1 MDAPTLHVCGLA
13 AYDGSDYLGFQVQ
26 AEGLTIQGE
35 LERALGKFS
44 EPVGRIAGAGRT
56 DAGVHANGQVIAVRT
71 RWRHDLPQLQRAW
84 NAHLPR
90 SICVRRIALA
100 PEGFHP
106 RFSALE
112 RTYRYRVV
120 VGGAEERSLSLDRSP
135 LTDRYAWYEPGR
147 LAVGRMEEA
156 GAYLLGE
163 HDFASF
169 GQPTQGES
177 TVRRVTAIGWQ
188 EENSSLPPW
197 DEYPGRRLALTI
209 SANGFLRQ
217 MVRSIVG
224 TLLEVGRGR
233 RHPAEVKEIL
243 EARDR
248 SLAAPP
254 APACGLTLER
264 VAYPREL
271 DVFAAGYREG
281 IG

>member
-1 MDAPTLHVCGLA
+1 MDAPALHVCGLV
-13 AYDGSDYLGFQVQ
+13 AYDGSDYFGFQVQ
-26 AEGLTIQGE
+26 VEAPTIQGE

-84 NAHLPR
+84 NAHLPH

-100 PEGFHP
+100 PDGFHP
-106 RFSALE
+106 RFSALG

-120 VGGAEERSLSLDRSP
+120 MGDAEERSLAPDRSP
-135 LTDRYAWYEPGR
+135 LTDRFAWYEPLP
-147 LAVGRMEEA
+147 LAVERMEKA
-156 GAYLLGE
+156 SAYLLGE

-177 TVRRVTAIGWQ
+177 TVRRVTEICWH
-188 EENSSLPPW
+188 EERSSLPAL
-197 DEYPGRRLALTI
+197 DGYPGRRLALTI
-209 SANGFLRQ
+209 TANGFLRQ
-217 MVRSIVG
+217 MARSIAG

-233 RHPAEVKEIL
+233 RRPDEVKEIL

-264 VAYPREL
+264 VAYQREF
-271 DVFAAGYREG
+271 DVFVAERRESMA
-281 IG
+281 

>member
-1 MDAPTLHVCGLA
+1 MDAPALHVCGLV
-13 AYDGSDYLGFQVQ
+13 AYDGSDYFGFQVQ
-26 AEGLTIQGE
+26 VEAPTIQGE

-84 NAHLPR
+84 NAHLPH

-100 PEGFHP
+100 PDGFHP
-106 RFSALE
+106 RFSALG

-120 VGGAEERSLSLDRSP
+120 MGDAEERSLAPDRSP
-135 LTDRYAWYEPGR
+135 LTDRFAWYEPLP
-147 LAVGRMEEA
+147 LAVERMEKA
-156 GAYLLGE
+156 SAYLLGE

-177 TVRRVTAIGWQ
+177 TVRRVTEICWH
-188 EENSSLPPW
+188 EERSSLPAL
-197 DEYPGRRLALTI
+197 DGYPGRRLALTI
-209 SANGFLRQ
+209 TANGFLRQ
-217 MVRSIVG
+217 MARSIAG

-233 RHPAEVKEIL
+233 RRPDEVKEIL

-264 VAYPREL
+264 VAYPREF
-271 DVFAAGYREG
+271 DVFVAERRESMA
-281 IG
+281 